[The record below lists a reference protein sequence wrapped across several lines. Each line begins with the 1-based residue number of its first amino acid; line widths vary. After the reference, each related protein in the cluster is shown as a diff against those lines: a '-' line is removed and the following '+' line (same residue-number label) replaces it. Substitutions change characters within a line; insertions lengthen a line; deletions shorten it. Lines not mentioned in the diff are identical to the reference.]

1 MKNPININAFNED
14 QHQCIG
20 HREGDWIIFHC
31 PLCKDYERRINWKTH
46 EVKVRRGSSNAA
58 HSGSHAPVSTD
69 DGMFSA
75 N

>member
-1 MKNPININAFNED
+1 MENQQSFELFNEE

-31 PLCKDYERRINWKTH
+31 PLCKDYERRINWKTR
-46 EVKVRRGSSNAA
+46 EVKVRKGDSNITHA
-58 HSGSHAPVSTD
+58 GSHGPVASD
-69 DGMFSA
+69 DSVFSR